1 MLQKL
6 YKKYM
11 TSHDSDRKKLISVKI
26 SESDLARY
34 AITKQ
39 TRDREQILLAR
50 RALME
55 EVAKNDSDKETETDE
70 HKSAAAKKSTKQ
82 MIEGT
87 DKVSVA
93 DFELLKVLGRG
104 SFGKVMQVRR
114 KKDGK
119 VYAMKI
125 LKKKA
130 IVQRHQVTFRSSC

>member
-1 MLQKL
+1 
-6 YKKYM
+6 
-11 TSHDSDRKKLISVKI
+11 
-26 SESDLARY
+26 
-34 AITKQ
+34 
-39 TRDREQILLAR
+39 
-50 RALME
+50 
-55 EVAKNDSDKETETDE
+55 
-70 HKSAAAKKSTKQ
+70 

-114 KKDGK
+114 KADGK

-130 IVQRHQVTFRSSC
+130 MIQRHQVTRNVTD

>member
-1 MLQKL
+1 MQKL
-6 YKKYM
+6 YKEYT
-11 TSHDSDRKKLISVKI
+11 TSHEVERKKLLCIKKPDSRL
-26 SESDLARY
+26 DRY
-34 AITKQ
+34 AITKK
-39 TRDREQILLAR
+39 TRDREQILRER
-50 RALME
+50 RALIQ
-55 EVAKNDSDKETETDE
+55 EVAKNDSDKEDE
-70 HKSAAAKKSTKQ
+70 INEGKSAKVKKATTQ

-87 DKVSVA
+87 DKVSVS

-130 IVQRHQVTFRSSC
+130 IVQRHQV